1 MDAGAGLRTPLLDL
15 FRRGEVARDVRL
27 LAARG
32 EIAPRPHEQL
42 GLLALLTADG
52 DAEIRDTAEATLT
65 RIPAAVIAGFIA
77 RPDAPGEL
85 RTFFHGRGIE
95 PAQTP
100 GDEPDQLHDS
110 DAADEPEAA
119 GEPANVSIVQR
130 VSTMTVPEKV
140 RAAMKGSREMRAVL
154 VRDPNKIVAMAVL
167 SSPRMTESEVESIA
181 RMGSVSDEVLRTIG
195 QSRGWTKNY
204 GILSA
209 LVRNPKTPLAVSL
222 TLLSRINDRDLKYV
236 SIDRN
241 VPDPLRIAARKRVIL
256 GEKR

>member
-1 MDAGAGLRTPLLDL
+1 MDAGLRTPLLDL

-42 GLLALLTADG
+42 GLLALLTADA
-52 DAEIRDTAEATLT
+52 DAEVRDTAEATLS
-65 RIPAAVIAGFIA
+65 RIPSAVIAGFIA

-85 RTFFHGRGIE
+85 RTFFQGRGIE
-95 PAQTP
+95 PQPT
-100 GDEPDQLHDS
+100 DEPDELHCI
-110 DAADEPEAA
+110 DAADEPA
-119 GEPANVSIVQR
+119 GVGSANVPIAQR

-195 QSRGWTKNY
+195 QTRAWTKNY
-204 GILSA
+204 GILAA

-222 TLLSRINDRDLKYV
+222 TLLPRINDRDLKYV